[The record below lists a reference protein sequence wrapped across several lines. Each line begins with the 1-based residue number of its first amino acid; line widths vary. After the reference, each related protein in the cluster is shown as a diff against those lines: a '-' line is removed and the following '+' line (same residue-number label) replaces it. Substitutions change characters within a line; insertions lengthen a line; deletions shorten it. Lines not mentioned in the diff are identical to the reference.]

1 MFGLFIFYI
10 TPKGLLEHTEGFSHF
25 WMIVNGWVLFMREA
39 SQLKQF
45 RFSMGKESK
54 HPGPWHPSEHKK
66 TDLKPSGT
74 NPEATW
80 GKDSALLVGASQRP
94 LLLLLS
100 VSGQSFRE
108 KGALP
113 QFISSC
119 HTNTGVLEEKRI
131 KSHKCLSRMK
141 NAVQVAS

>member
-1 MFGLFIFYI
+1 MDGL
-10 TPKGLLEHTEGFSHF
+10 
-25 WMIVNGWVLFMREA
+25 LFMRET

-45 RFSMGKESK
+45 RFSTGKESK
-54 HPGPWHPSEHKK
+54 HSGPQHPSDHKK
-66 TDLKPSGT
+66 TDGKPSGT

-80 GKDSALLVGASQRP
+80 GKDSALLVRASQRP
-94 LLLLLS
+94 LLLLSS
-100 VSGQSFRE
+100 VSGPSSRE

-119 HTNTGVLEEKRI
+119 HTNTGVLEEKHI

-141 NAVQVAS
+141 DAVQVAS